1 LSVIEKISSIPL
13 GMYYYGKKNNM
24 KKYSHKFVG
33 AYDGL
38 MGFGWDRS
46 SDESTVIC
54 YLQMFSDDDLMNVLI
69 GRLTDDELNDI
80 YQLLNRLLKTHLKDA
95 EYHRLFLKDDH
106 P

>member
-1 LSVIEKISSIPL
+1 
-13 GMYYYGKKNNM
+13 M
-24 KKYSHKFVG
+24 KKYSHKFVESH
-33 AYDGL
+33 DGL

-54 YLQMFSDDDLMNVLI
+54 YLQMFSDDDLMNALI

-80 YQLLNRLLKTHLKDA
+80 YELINRLLKTHLKDS